1 MWPSTI
7 RFNKNQ
13 KKRSEPLN
21 PDPVSTEPV
30 STEPVNIEP
39 KAVSATQVG
48 IDDGYAVTKLA
59 LPDGRLLET
68 PSRAQIGRSQVSWLN
83 QAERRIFEY
92 QTDGSTYSVGD
103 VDAVSTRFEGYAC
116 SGLNRAIVQHA
127 LQQAGLAGCDVEAV
141 SGLPVSAFYRSNG
154 ERRNNAINDKR
165 HNLLQPV
172 RPHGEALAVD
182 IVFHE
187 VIPEALA
194 AWYDYVIVEKNG
206 EAQLDQTRV
215 SVPIAVVDI
224 GGRTTDTVVVRDQG
238 ILHQSSGSYRFG
250 LLNIQQSLADALQAR
265 FDLEVVG
272 ERLLRH
278 AVQNKVVRLYGRDH
292 DISTEVAAAQHELVE
307 RLYAETRRQLGRG
320 IELDTVL
327 FVGGGAVALADHI
340 SDWFP
345 NQLIVKQAAFAKA
358 RGMLKYLQYV
368 CEKSDAA

>member
-1 MWPSTI
+1 M
-7 RFNKNQ
+7 
-13 KKRSEPLN
+13 N
-21 PDPVSTEPV
+21 PEPV
-30 STEPVNIEP
+30 GAEPVNTESTDIESQTL
-39 KAVSATQVG
+39 SATQVG

-59 LPDGRLLET
+59 LPDGRLLAT

-141 SGLPVSAFYRSNG
+141 SGLPVSTFYRNCG
-154 ERRNNAINDKR
+154 ARRNSAINDKR
-165 HNLLQPV
+165 DNLLQPV

-292 DISTEVAAAQHELVE
+292 DISTEVAAAKHELVE

-345 NQLIVKQAAFAKA
+345 NQLIVKQPAFANA